1 MFWSFTV
8 YSAEPGLSLSADT
21 VIQENFITA
30 TVTGVPGHVINLTAP
45 GFNISE
51 VNQIAGASVLSSFNY
66 NQVNVTIPNTG
77 NAVVYLQATGDAG
90 KYTIL
95 AKDTNTSKTVKTA
108 VKIVKGAITVDNV
121 DTIFVGNTLVLSGT
135 TTAGSSLY
143 FYIEGTNY
151 PFTQIDNQTAA
162 IVEPLSVE
170 NGKWTI
176 EFNTGAIK
184 SLAEQKKLVAGTY
197 TVVVSTFNNN
207 SVNNVSQDKL
217 KETVMGVTYGT
228 AAVSLTQP
236 FLTGIEANAVAI
248 QDTDYFVTGTA
259 YSAEYV
265 YLYVFGT
272 NFFTAQVVATD
283 DDETF
288 EFKIPKG
295 TTKKMAP
302 GTYFYLIQHPMNDG
316 KFNVWEGNSASAKQD
331 LLAGTGAAADI
342 FYYAPTGGSAVVAFD
357 VYERGTNYAAQAL
370 LEEIA
375 GQNIDD
381 IFVQGTFEVE
391 AQKLTINPIPAEV
404 AQGSALAVSGTTN
417 SGEGVEVIVN
427 VLAGTFGATI
437 KGDEN
442 AAVFLTQ
449 KAITNE
455 DGTWEAAID
464 TSKLEVGNYIV
475 TVELNGQMYDSAAV
489 EIVEAADE
497 PVDPEQPG
505 DEPEQPGDEPE
516 APETPGFGA
525 LAALAGLGAVAVLLL
540 RRE

>member
-1 MFWSFTV
+1 M
-8 YSAEPGLSLSADT
+8 
-21 VIQENFITA
+21 ENFITA

-66 NQVNVTIPNTG
+66 DQVNVTIPNTG

-316 KFNVWEGNSASAKQD
+316 KFNVWEGARGCPCTTS
-331 LLAGTGAAADI
+331 
-342 FYYAPTGGSAVVAFD
+342 GGCS
-357 VYERGTNYAAQAL
+357 
-370 LEEIA
+370 
-375 GQNIDD
+375 
-381 IFVQGTFEVE
+381 
-391 AQKLTINPIPAEV
+391 
-404 AQGSALAVSGTTN
+404 
-417 SGEGVEVIVN
+417 
-427 VLAGTFGATI
+427 
-437 KGDEN
+437 
-442 AAVFLTQ
+442 
-449 KAITNE
+449 
-455 DGTWEAAID
+455 
-464 TSKLEVGNYIV
+464 
-475 TVELNGQMYDSAAV
+475 LN
-489 EIVEAADE
+489 
-497 PVDPEQPG
+497 
-505 DEPEQPGDEPE
+505 
-516 APETPGFGA
+516 
-525 LAALAGLGAVAVLLL
+525 L
-540 RRE
+540 RR